1 MIRKLTE
8 LDRRAVLALAGE
20 EPSYNLFIIGD
31 VENFGFDA
39 DFQELWG
46 EFGERG
52 RLKAVLLRY
61 YGSYLPYAA
70 GEFDVAGFA
79 ERIREGPGAEMVSGP
94 SHVAERFRSEFAFRR
109 EKQMYFAER
118 PASCEAPLPDAP
130 EENVRVASAGDIE
143 AVCALLDGI
152 AEFDSNG
159 SARRDSMRLAIES
172 GTGRT
177 YFVERDGRVVATA
190 STSAEN
196 SMSAMVVGV
205 ATHPDYRGQG
215 LATRVTSK
223 LCADAAAEGR
233 TLCLFYDNPDAGSI
247 YKRIGFR
254 DIGRWSILYF

>member
-8 LDRRAVLALAGE
+8 LDRHALLALAGE

-46 EFGERG
+46 EFDERG

-61 YGSYLPYAA
+61 FGSYLPYAA
-70 GEFDVAGFA
+70 GEFNVAGFA
-79 ERIREGPGAEMVSGP
+79 ERIREGSGPEMVSGP
-94 SHVAERFRSEFAFRR
+94 SHLAERFRSEFAFRR
-109 EKQMYFAER
+109 EKRMYFAER
-118 PASCEAPLPDAP
+118 TAGSAPPLADAA
-130 EENVRVASAGDIE
+130 EDVRIVAPGDIE
-143 AVCALLDGI
+143 AVCALLDVI
-152 AEFDSNG
+152 EEFDSNG
-159 SARRDSMRLAIES
+159 IARRDSMRLAINS

-177 YFVERDGRVVATA
+177 YFIERDGLVVATA

-223 LCADAAAEGR
+223 LCADVAAEGR

-254 DIGRWSILYF
+254 DIGRWSMLYF